1 MHPILARLERL
12 AAYLALW
19 CAIGVLEGV
28 VLTRQGLGW
37 AEALV
42 QVLPPLLVYSFV
54 CLSAFYVCRAMPLTT
69 SGVTGVLTASAVAAS
84 VAGVLWLILNEVW
97 LGTLE
102 SMPDL
107 ASITRRFRG
116 EVPFLF
122 AVAVMLFL
130 LVLSVH
136 YVVLAFEAFRTAE
149 RQQLELQ
156 VLTRDAELRA
166 LRAQVNPHFLYNSL
180 NSISALTGSDAAAAR
195 RMCLLL
201 AEFLRTTLRVS
212 MQERIP
218 LAEELTLVDK
228 FLSIEQ
234 VRFGA
239 RLQVER
245 SIDESALECQVP
257 PLVLQPLLEN
267 AVGHGIA
274 GLIDGGTIRLDVVR
288 NGDRLAIAVEN
299 PRDPDAMPR
308 TRGGV
313 GLENVRKRLAIVFG
327 GAARM
332 EAVASPSGFRVAID
346 LPSTFDA

>member
-37 AEALV
+37 AESLV

-245 SIDESALECQVP
+245 SIDETALECQVP

-288 NGDRLAIAVEN
+288 HGDRLAIAVEN

-308 TRGGV
+308 ARGGV

-332 EAVASPSGFRVAID
+332 DAVASPTSFRVAID
-346 LPSTFDA
+346 LPSTPDA

>member
-12 AAYLALW
+12 AGYLALW
-19 CAIGVLEGV
+19 SAIGVLV
-28 VLTRQGLGW
+28 SLVLTRQGLTW
-37 AEALV
+37 PEALV
-42 QVLPPLLVYSFV
+42 QTLPPLLVYSFV
-54 CLSAFYVCRAMPLTT
+54 CLSAWYVCRAMPLAT
-69 SGVTGVLTASAVAAS
+69 SGVPGVLTASVIAAS
-84 VAGVLWLILNEVW
+84 VAGTFWLALNEIW

-102 SMPDL
+102 SMPAL
-107 ASITRRFRG
+107 AQVTTRFRAQT
-116 EVPFLF
+116 PFLF
-122 AVAVMLFL
+122 AVSVMLFL
-130 LVLSVH
+130 LMLSVY

-166 LRAQVNPHFLYNSL
+166 LRAQVDPHFLYNSL
-180 NSISALTGSDAAAAR
+180 NSISALTGSDPAAAR

-212 MQERIP
+212 TQQRITM
-218 LAEELTLVDK
+218 AEELTLADR

-239 RLQVER
+239 RLQIER
-245 SIDESALECQVP
+245 SIDESALECHVP

-274 GLIDGGTIRLDVVR
+274 GMIDGGTIRLDVVR
-288 NGDRLAIAVEN
+288 RGERLAITVEN

-308 TRGGV
+308 ARGGV

-332 EAVASPSGFRVAID
+332 DAVASPTGFRVAID
-346 LPSTFDA
+346 LPSTLDA